1 MLQQPIYQILR
12 LDMWIDANAGIAKK
26 AREIDCLC
34 CREMDTISDE
44 KFEGIAKRCFYL
56 NYEENF
62 EAKWCE
68 TTLL

>member
-1 MLQQPIYQILR
+1 MQMLVLQ
-12 LDMWIDANAGIAKK
+12 KK

-34 CREMDTISDE
+34 CREVDAISDE

-68 TTLL
+68 ITLL